1 MPVTAKPIDVWDVRT
16 FDPALIALLEASA
29 DLVRDYLETDRQI
42 FLSHDLG
49 RGPVRS
55 ILRPENPRASR
66 FNALRE
72 TIGREMQQRTIRAF
86 HYTRLTDDEVA
97 TLLRDGIHL
106 STPASL
112 QRRLDDIVA
121 AGGVNGNFADWLYA
135 ESPFHSD
142 QLEARSGKFWMT
154 FHPIAVDDSGVK
166 PLMKHW
172 GGEVA
177 SMRIPDDALSAQL
190 ASLGKPRIIELA
202 VPMSATTTRHHYY
215 AGGAVVATFARSR
228 ASIPPTFA
236 FDLYVIQPLPP
247 RAILAV
253 HTEGDAP
260 FADMGRGYPAGF
272 VDVEIGRWKELTGEE
287 E

>member
-29 DLVRDYLETDRQI
+29 DLVRDYLGTDRHR

-55 ILRPENPRASR
+55 ILRPENPHASR
-66 FNALRE
+66 FNAFRE

-97 TLLRDGIHL
+97 TLLGDGIHL

-112 QRRLDDIVA
+112 QRRLDDVVA
-121 AGGVNGNFADWLYA
+121 AGGVAGDFADRLYA

-142 QLEARSGKFWMT
+142 QLEVRSGKFWMIS
-154 FHPIAVDDSGVK
+154 HPIAVDDSGVK

-177 SMRIPDDALSAQL
+177 SMRIPDDVLSAQL

-228 ASIPPTFA
+228 GSIPPTFA

-260 FADMGRGYPAGF
+260 FVEMGRGYPAAF